1 MKRFFFLISSLILL
15 VSCTA
20 EDYFQEKKSF
30 KRFKKPTPSNQ
41 AFLRPVKP
49 SESMQ
54 VGLPKTA
61 RNNFGADFY
70 EGEKRENFN
79 STNFSESQESAA
91 EDLSPQT
98 NNEYPLGNFK
108 IGNPYSIFGV
118 EYKPRDYETF
128 EETGTASWY
137 GDDFNGKPTANGEIY
152 NKGDITAAH
161 PTLPLPSIIRA
172 TNLRNNKTVVVRVN
186 DRGPFAKNRV
196 IDFSEKSA
204 ELLGFKNQGTTEV
217 KIELLRAKTDEII
230 EKIIANNAQKESR

>member
-70 EGEKRENFN
+70 EGENPSVDLIIINPLNEILLIKR
-79 STNFSESQESAA
+79 
-91 EDLSPQT
+91 
-98 NNEYPLGNFK
+98 
-108 IGNPYSIFGV
+108 
-118 EYKPRDYETF
+118 
-128 EETGTASWY
+128 
-137 GDDFNGKPTANGEIY
+137 
-152 NKGDITAAH
+152 
-161 PTLPLPSIIRA
+161 
-172 TNLRNNKTVVVRVN
+172 
-186 DRGPFAKNRV
+186 
-196 IDFSEKSA
+196 
-204 ELLGFKNQGTTEV
+204 
-217 KIELLRAKTDEII
+217 
-230 EKIIANNAQKESR
+230 